1 MSLDLYNTL
10 TRRKEAFVP
19 ADPRRVTVY
28 VCGPTV
34 YSYAHIGN
42 ARPAVA
48 FDVLVRLLR
57 HLWPDADVVYARNIT
72 DLDDKINAAA
82 REQGVAIGEITAK
95 YGLQYRDDMAA
106 LGVAPPDIEP
116 HATEHIPEMIAM
128 AKKLIDDGFAY
139 EAEGHVLFHV
149 PRFPEYGE
157 LSRRDRAGMI
167 AGARVEVAPYKRD
180 PADFVLWKPS
190 TPDLPGWDSPW
201 GRGRPGWHL
210 ECSCMIE
217 KHLGRTIDI
226 HAGGGD
232 LVFPHHENEIAQSR
246 CAHGTERLARFW
258 LHNGF
263 VNVDREK
270 MAKSVGNVV
279 TVHEMLDSVPGEA
292 IRMALLNTHYRQP
305 LDWSDDGL
313 AHARDMLDRLYGA
326 LRALSDVEAD
336 DDPRPDGEFLAAL
349 GDDINTPRAIAAL
362 FRLGRQ
368 ANTATDP
375 AERRRIKGTL
385 LASGALLGI
394 LQQDCERWF
403 VGADETD
410 AARMGAM
417 VEERARARAERRFG
431 DADRIRDE
439 LAARGIMLEDGPE
452 GTRWRRI
459 Q

>member
-42 ARPAVA
+42 ARPAVV

-57 HLWPDADVVYARNIT
+57 HMWPEVVYARNIT

-82 REQGVAIGEITAK
+82 QEQGVEIGEITGK
-95 YGLQYRDDMAA
+95 YEQLYRDDMAA
-106 LGVAPPDIEP
+106 LGVELPDIEP
-116 HATEHIPEMIAM
+116 HATDHIPEMIAM
-128 AKKLIDDGFAY
+128 ARKLIDDGFAY
-139 EAEGHVLFHV
+139 AAEGHVLFHV
-149 PRFPEYGE
+149 PRFADYGG
-157 LSRRDRAGMI
+157 LSRRDRREMI

-190 TPDLPGWDSPW
+190 TPDLPGWESPW

-217 KHLGRTIDI
+217 KHLGETIDI

-232 LVFPHHENEIAQSR
+232 LVFPHHENEIAQST
-246 CAHGTERLARFW
+246 CAHGGQPLARFW

-263 VNVDREK
+263 VNIDREK

-279 TVHEMLDSVPGEA
+279 TVHEMLDRVPGEA

-305 LDWSDDGL
+305 LDWSEESL

-326 LRALSDVEAD
+326 LRALSDVESD
-336 DDPRPDGEFLAAL
+336 DHSRPDGEFLAAL
-349 GDDINTPRAIAAL
+349 GDDINTPRAVAAL

-375 AERRRIKGTL
+375 MERQRIKGTL

-394 LQQDCERWF
+394 LQQDCEEWF
-403 VGADETD
+403 VGADEVD
-410 AARMGAM
+410 AERVGEM
-417 VEERARARAERRFG
+417 VKERARARAERRFG

-439 LAARGIMLEDGPE
+439 LAAGGIMLEDGPE

>member
-19 ADPRRVTVY
+19 ADPCRVTVY

-42 ARPAVA
+42 ARPAVV

-57 HLWPDADVVYARNIT
+57 HMWPKVVYARNIT

-82 REQGVAIGEITAK
+82 QEQGVKIGEITGK
-95 YGLQYRDDMAA
+95 YERLYRDDMAA
-106 LGVAPPDIEP
+106 LGVELPDIEP
-116 HATEHIPEMIAM
+116 HATDHIPEMIAM
-128 AKKLIDDGFAY
+128 AQRLIEDGFAY
-139 EAEGHVLFHV
+139 AAEGHVLFHV
-149 PRFPEYGE
+149 PRFADYGG
-157 LSRRDRAGMI
+157 LSRRDRREMI

-190 TPDLPGWDSPW
+190 TPDLPGWESPW

-217 KHLGRTIDI
+217 KHLGETIDI

-232 LVFPHHENEIAQSR
+232 LVFPHHENEIAQST
-246 CAHGTERLARFW
+246 CAHGGQPLARFW

-263 VNVDREK
+263 VNIDREK

-279 TVHEMLDSVPGEA
+279 TVHEMLDRVPGEA

-305 LDWSDDGL
+305 LDWLDESL

-326 LRALSDVEAD
+326 LRALSDVDSD
-336 DDPRPDGEFLAAL
+336 DHLRPDGEFLAAL
-349 GDDINTPRAIAAL
+349 GDDINTPRAVAAL

-368 ANTATDP
+368 ANLATDP
-375 AERRRIKGTL
+375 TERRRLKGTL

-394 LQQDCERWF
+394 LQQDCEQWF
-403 VGADETD
+403 VGADPVD
-410 AARMGAM
+410 AARIGEM
-417 VEERARARAERRFG
+417 VEERARARAERRFD

-439 LAARGIMLEDGPE
+439 LGARGIMLEDGAE